1 MDFTPSLGNVNL
13 SVIYRIWL
21 TKCTFFGL
29 VIRIRSSLFIIRR
42 IRSPSPG
49 LPGSACHPA
58 SPYSCPCR
66 RTVGPAGSAGCLVR
80 PGPGPRFVY
89 GPCEECGPNL
99 GPDSEAETGSRM
111 RRRIRA
117 SSSEKKP
124 QTQKGP
130 AALWQRVLLNIS
142 PIAWTSLK
150 QFVIRIMI
158 LVNQDSWDPVI
169 RN

>member
-1 MDFTPSLGNVNL
+1 MVTHVGNVNL

-66 RTVGPAGSAGCLVR
+66 RTVGPAGSAGCLVQS
-80 PGPGPRFVY
+80 GPGS
-89 GPCEECGPNL
+89 GS
-99 GPDSEAETGSRM
+99 DS
-111 RRRIRA
+111 RA
-117 SSSEKKP
+117 SSCEETKMP
-124 QTQKGP
+124 Q
-130 AALWQRVLLNIS
+130 ALSINTNRYR
-142 PIAWTSLK
+142 
-150 QFVIRIMI
+150 IRIPKRTRRPLATSPSAYFSDRMDQFETI
-158 LVNQDSWDPVI
+158 CDPDHFFGESGSLESCDHS
-169 RN
+169 